1 MHLELMQL
9 DGCVYVYTFC
19 VIGASLSEPHTYV
32 VNGGFVYIRQP
43 NGAVYAEMVMVYIY
57 IYIYIY
63 RMSV

>member
-1 MHLELMQL
+1 M
-9 DGCVYVYTFC
+9 YVYTFC